1 MNRKFYNI
9 YNDFFSDYVFEYGFS
24 HRRRL
29 WYGEYISEQDLIRL
43 TRRIIED
50 TEFELIRNSE
60 FESTKMRPDAKFFL
74 LSNFHLM
81 VLLPLIESENRRDLP
96 ERQLEKLLDFIRI
109 DLKQI
114 MYDAFLE
121 TRKMEKNEISGHTI
135 MKTIDK
141 NWKELKLS
149 SMQIWG
155 GDE

>member
-1 MNRKFYNI
+1 MERRFYDI
-9 YNDFFSDYVFEYGFS
+9 YEKLFSDYVFEHGFS

-29 WYGEYISEQDLIRL
+29 WYGEYLSEHDLLRL
-43 TRRIIED
+43 MRRIIED
-50 TEFELIRNSE
+50 TEFEFLRNPE
-60 FESTKMRPDAKFFL
+60 FEYAKMRPDAKFFL

-81 VLLPLIESENRRDLP
+81 VLLPLIESENRKDLP
-96 ERQLEKLLDFIRI
+96 ERQLENLLDYIRI

-114 MYDAFLE
+114 IKDAFQE
-121 TRKMEKNEISGHTI
+121 TRKTRNSEISGHTI
-135 MKTIDK
+135 MKAIDK